1 MAIGAVSLC
10 GLSLALISTAHA
22 FALAPTPAMLR
33 ASPMTA
39 SRATSSV
46 WVAPARTGALSTAR
60 RSSSLLMAT
69 PALDAPAPAFDLPS
83 DSGTSLSLKS
93 LRGKWVVVYFYP
105 KVFTQGCT
113 CQVRIQKSTLFSDF
127 LM

>member
-1 MAIGAVSLC
+1 MGAVLWC
-10 GLSLALISTAHA
+10 GLSLALIATAHT
-22 FALAPTPAMLR
+22 FALAPTQAVLR

-46 WVAPARTGALSTAR
+46 LRPAPARTGALSTAR
-60 RSSSLLMAT
+60 RSRSLRMAT

-83 DSGTSLSLKS
+83 DSGTNLSLKS

-113 CQVRIQKSTLFSDF
+113 CQAQK
-127 LM
+127 